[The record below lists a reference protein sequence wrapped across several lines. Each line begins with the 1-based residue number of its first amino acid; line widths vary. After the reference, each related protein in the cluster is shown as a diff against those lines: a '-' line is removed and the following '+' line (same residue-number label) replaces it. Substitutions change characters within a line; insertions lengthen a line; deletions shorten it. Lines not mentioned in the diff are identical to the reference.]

1 MLSRKA
7 GFVEKTVD
15 LLIRIRWPLLLAAI
29 VLTAVAW
36 PEAQELSLN
45 RTMENTLPEGNPY
58 RKAYEKSRRIF
69 GTRDSVIVAY
79 PEPHV
84 FQKGSLR
91 LTDEA
96 RRNMQQLAKK
106 LQQVPGV
113 APNSVYG
120 LDQALK
126 LNFRRE
132 QLVEMLEGML
142 LGSDHKT
149 VALVLQL
156 ERSEEYGRVARRD
169 DFPDQH
175 DRP

>member
-58 RKAYEKSRRIF
+58 REAYEKSRRIF

-96 RRNMQQLAKK
+96 PEHAATREEAATGSGGRAGQCLR
-106 LQQVPGV
+106 LGPGAQTELPPRATGGDARGH
-113 APNSVYG
+113 AP
-120 LDQALK
+120 
-126 LNFRRE
+126 
-132 QLVEMLEGML
+132 
-142 LGSDHKT
+142 
-149 VALVLQL
+149 
-156 ERSEEYGRVARRD
+156 RV
-169 DFPDQH
+169 
-175 DRP
+175 RP